1 MNAVRSDS
9 VDFFLGTTTPAGF
22 KGYFEPLRQEPGMQM
37 YLIKSGP
44 GCGKSTLLK
53 TLAGFIPPVSGRLNW
68 RKGRPVIGWLA
79 QRHALESQFPLLV
92 RDVVSIN
99 EPKAKAANES
109 FETHI
114 DPGIPDILIGD
125 TLRISQIMLNLV
137 SNAVKFSH
145 HGTIKI
151 EVLCERVHGENVTLL
166 FSVRDQGI
174 GMSQQQLDKLF
185 VPFTQA
191 DGSTTRKY
199 GGTGLGLSICKMLVE
214 LMHGEIWAVT
224 EEGVGSTF
232 FFRLQLE
239 KKDAATPAAQHP
251 ETEQSAPVEAL
262 PASSLKGK
270 TVLLAEDNEI
280 NQEIA
285 IAILNS
291 FGLEVELAENGLEAV
306 QKIQTNQYA
315 LVLMDIQMPIMDGYQ
330 ATRLIRKDDR
340 FNALPIIAMTAN
352 AMNTDRAESLKA
364 GMNEHIGKPFD
375 PEALKRLLGKW
386 CR

>member
-1 MNAVRSDS
+1 M
-9 VDFFLGTTTPAGF
+9 
-22 KGYFEPLRQEPGMQM
+22 
-37 YLIKSGP
+37 
-44 GCGKSTLLK
+44 
-53 TLAGFIPPVSGRLNW
+53 
-68 RKGRPVIGWLA
+68 
-79 QRHALESQFPLLV
+79 
-92 RDVVSIN
+92 
-99 EPKAKAANES
+99 
-109 FETHI
+109 
-114 DPGIPDILIGD
+114 
-125 TLRISQIMLNLV
+125 
-137 SNAVKFSH
+137 
-145 HGTIKI
+145 
-151 EVLCERVHGENVTLL
+151 HGENVTLL

-185 VPFTQA
+185 IPFTQA

-239 KKDAATPAAQHP
+239 KKDATTPAAQHP

-262 PASSLKGK
+262 PSSSLKGK

-291 FGLEVELAENGLEAV
+291 FGLEVDLAENGLEAV

>member
-1 MNAVRSDS
+1 
-9 VDFFLGTTTPAGF
+9 
-22 KGYFEPLRQEPGMQM
+22 
-37 YLIKSGP
+37 
-44 GCGKSTLLK
+44 
-53 TLAGFIPPVSGRLNW
+53 
-68 RKGRPVIGWLA
+68 
-79 QRHALESQFPLLV
+79 
-92 RDVVSIN
+92 
-99 EPKAKAANES
+99 
-109 FETHI
+109 
-114 DPGIPDILIGD
+114 
-125 TLRISQIMLNLV
+125 
-137 SNAVKFSH
+137 
-145 HGTIKI
+145 
-151 EVLCERVHGENVTLL
+151 
-166 FSVRDQGI
+166 
-174 GMSQQQLDKLF
+174 
-185 VPFTQA
+185 
-191 DGSTTRKY
+191 
-199 GGTGLGLSICKMLVE
+199 
-214 LMHGEIWAVT
+214 
-224 EEGVGSTF
+224 VGSTF

-330 ATRLIRKDDR
+330 ATRLILKDNRGMDGLKATRILREYAR
-340 FNALPIIAMTAN
+340 FDNLPIIAMTAN